1 MAVPV
6 SHPLRVL
13 RIASLTEGATLL
25 LLLLVAVPLKRM
37 ADLPMAVSIV
47 GPLHGAAF
55 LVYST
60 LVLQALFTR
69 LISTAEAA
77 RLVVAAFIPF
87 GAWMVAGM
95 LRRPRPAGCVPVS
108 MRPMR
113 CRRGW
118 RGATCA
124 SPAWSQPC
132 RR

>member
-1 MAVPV
+1 MTAPA
-6 SHPLRVL
+6 SHLLSVL

-69 LISTAEAA
+69 LISLAEAT
-77 RLVVAAFIPF
+77 RLMAAAFIPF
-87 GAWMVAGM
+87 GAWMVAGL
-95 LRRPRPAGCVPVS
+95 LRRPRPAPVAEKS
-108 MRPMR
+108 
-113 CRRGW
+113 
-118 RGATCA
+118 TL
-124 SPAWSQPC
+124 
-132 RR
+132 

>member
-1 MAVPV
+1 MTEPVP
-6 SHPLRVL
+6 HPLRVL

-37 ADLPMAVSIV
+37 ADLPMAVSIM

-95 LRRPRPAGCVPVS
+95 LRRPRPVPVAQKD
-108 MRPMR
+108 MP
-113 CRRGW
+113 
-118 RGATCA
+118 
-124 SPAWSQPC
+124 
-132 RR
+132 

>member
-95 LRRPRPAGCVPVS
+95 LRRPRPVPAAQKDMS
-108 MRPMR
+108 
-113 CRRGW
+113 
-118 RGATCA
+118 
-124 SPAWSQPC
+124 
-132 RR
+132 

>member
-1 MAVPV
+1 MAAPV

-69 LISTAEAA
+69 LIGTAEAA
-77 RLVVAAFIPF
+77 RLMVAAFIPF

-95 LRRPRPAGCVPVS
+95 LRRPRPVPVARKE
-108 MRPMR
+108 MP
-113 CRRGW
+113 
-118 RGATCA
+118 
-124 SPAWSQPC
+124 
-132 RR
+132 

>member
-37 ADLPMAVSIV
+37 ADLPVAVSIM

-55 LVYST
+55 LVYGT

-69 LISTAEAA
+69 LIGTAEAA
-77 RLVVAAFIPF
+77 RLMVAAFIPF

-95 LRRPRPAGCVPVS
+95 LRRPRPVPVARKE
-108 MRPMR
+108 MP
-113 CRRGW
+113 
-118 RGATCA
+118 
-124 SPAWSQPC
+124 
-132 RR
+132 